1 MHFLSITS
9 HSYPFAPDA
18 LLPTVAPAPV
28 GKPNCSTTCG
38 GVRVPYPFGISPGCY
53 LPGFNLTC
61 NTSYSPP
68 RLLLDKNGTLEVM
81 EIFLPNSTM
90 RVIHHTSNTF
100 DADTS
105 GDWVVY
111 FDLPDGI
118 GDPYMLSTRNELIL
132 FGCDLQ
138 ATLYKRK
145 GSNKTTDSISHC
157 ASTCSSSSLQTTA
170 GDHSAWPLVS
180 TRGYCSGRDGCC
192 HAPISLGSTPKGLK
206 MKGLNGTT
214 RPELPAVAL
223 VSEDG
228 LTDQWGMILN
238 RHLPLFYDGLL
249 SKASGL
255 PLPTT
260 RGRASGT

>member
-1 MHFLSITS
+1 
-9 HSYPFAPDA
+9 
-18 LLPTVAPAPV
+18 VAPALV

-68 RLLLDKNGTLEVM
+68 RLLLDKNGTLEVI

-100 DADTS
+100 GYEIS
-105 GDWVVY
+105 GAEWLVY
-111 FDLPDGI
+111 FDLPDI
-118 GDPYMLSTRNELIL
+118 GEPYMLSTRNELIL

-157 ASTCSSSSLQTTA
+157 ASTCSSSSLRTIV

-180 TRGYCSGRDGCC
+180 TQHPHGGYCSGHDGCC
-192 HAPISLGSTPKGLK
+192 HAPISLGSTPKGF
-206 MKGLNGTT
+206 MFKGLNGTT
-214 RPELPAVAL
+214 
-223 VSEDG
+223 S
-228 LTDQWGMILN
+228 
-238 RHLPLFYDGLL
+238 
-249 SKASGL
+249 
-255 PLPTT
+255 
-260 RGRASGT
+260 